1 MLMLKA
7 FHMFLRSFYVNLWS
21 LPNGNLSWT
30 RYPTE
35 NNIEICGRNGKIPAV
50 HIDMSDVHHQAH
62 FLYVYLIAWEHFVF
76 HILKQT
82 SKNVTLDDVDAF
94 GRKNCNGNC
103 FFSKELPVCRFMGWS
118 SHRPHCEVRLPSH
131 SWYSR
136 LVWFSVAL
144 RPQRRVGL
152 LGTGTEWEGGE
163 RVKVSTA
170 ETARKRP
177 ERPWTAART
186 MEVLRR
192 CPLAIA
198 QRLVHCA
205 IVLST
210 TVLDRVTKTMSVAPL
225 LTNNL
230 DNSKRKTSNLLSPAP
245 PPYSWS
251 LLGKSEGPA
260 PPPSSKISW
269 SFDLAWNP
277 V

>member
-1 MLMLKA
+1 MGSDESHFNVSVGSDGQSHTVSTNHNFFEEKGEPKRYRTEVQT
-7 FHMFLRSFYVNLWS
+7 FLCCLTS
-21 LPNGNLSWT
+21 
-30 RYPTE
+30 TE
-35 NNIEICGRNGKIPAV
+35 A
-50 HIDMSDVHHQAH
+50 
-62 FLYVYLIAWEHFVF
+62 
-76 HILKQT
+76 
-82 SKNVTLDDVDAF
+82 
-94 GRKNCNGNC
+94 
-103 FFSKELPVCRFMGWS
+103 GWPI
-118 SHRPHCEVRLPSH
+118 RDGD
-131 SWYSR
+131 
-136 LVWFSVAL
+136 
-144 RPQRRVGL
+144 RVGKR
-152 LGTGTEWEGGE
+152 T
-163 RVKVSTA
+163 RVIGSTA

-205 IVLST
+205 IALST
-210 TVLDRVTKTMSVAPL
+210 AVLDRVTKTMSVAPL

-230 DNSKRKTSNLLSPAP
+230 DNSKQKMSNLLSPAP

-277 V
+277 VQTGQALSFIPPRGTGQSLAGSVRLKRSGGTQGP